1 MEAISGLGLGLQ
13 ASVTWEVQPED
24 LKALLKPRFG
34 LTECRYLELTNL
46 REIKSGES
54 LSELL
59 EVSAN
64 GGRQLRES

>member
-1 MEAISGLGLGLQ
+1 MGGTARGSEGSAKTCKQ
-13 ASVTWEVQPED
+13 TRV
-24 LKALLKPRFG
+24 G
-34 LTECRYLELTNL
+34 LTKCRYLELTNL

-64 GGRQLRES
+64 GGRKLRES